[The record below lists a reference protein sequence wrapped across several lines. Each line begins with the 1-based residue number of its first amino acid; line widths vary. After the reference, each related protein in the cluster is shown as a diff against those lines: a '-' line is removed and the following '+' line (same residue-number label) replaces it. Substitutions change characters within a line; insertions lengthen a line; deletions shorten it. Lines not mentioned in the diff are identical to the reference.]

1 MAIRQIFKND
11 AECLYKKCRPVE
23 RFDKK
28 LSDLIDD
35 MADTMYEADGVGLA
49 APQVGI
55 LRRVFVIDCGD
66 GLVEMVNPEIIE
78 TSGEQGGMEGCLSFP
93 GKHGYVVRPNHVR
106 VQAYDRNGDLY
117 EYEGEE
123 LFARAIL
130 HENDHLD
137 GLIYT
142 RLVTDPPEG
151 YKEEELEYT
160 EPEDDTEEEK

>member
-78 TSGEQGGMEGCLSFP
+78 TSGEQG
-93 GKHGYVVRPNHVR
+93 
-106 VQAYDRNGDLY
+106 AW
-117 EYEGEE
+117 
-123 LFARAIL
+123 RAAC
-130 HENDHLD
+130 HSPASRA
-137 GLIYT
+137 T
-142 RLVTDPPEG
+142 SCVPT
-151 YKEEELEYT
+151 T
-160 EPEDDTEEEK
+160 

>member
-1 MAIRQIFKND
+1 MKMSLVRRVAK
-11 AECLYKKCRPVE
+11 
-23 RFDKK
+23 
-28 LSDLIDD
+28 
-35 MADTMYEADGVGLA
+35 LA
-49 APQVGI
+49 AVALLFLSPAGI
-55 LRRVFVIDCGD
+55 WAKSLTDSVRTG
-66 GLVEMVNPEIIE
+66 NS
-78 TSGEQGGMEGCLSFP
+78 SGNRFKQFQTAATVSGPKELDAS
-93 GKHGYVVRPNHVR
+93 
-106 VQAYDRNGDLY
+106 ADLY

>member
-1 MAIRQIFKND
+1 M
-11 AECLYKKCRPVE
+11 
-23 RFDKK
+23 DK
-28 LSDLIDD
+28 
-35 MADTMYEADGVGLA
+35 
-49 APQVGI
+49 
-55 LRRVFVIDCGD
+55 
-66 GLVEMVNPEIIE
+66 PED
-78 TSGEQGGMEGCLSFP
+78 
-93 GKHGYVVRPNHVR
+93 
-106 VQAYDRNGDLY
+106 DRNGDLY

>member
-1 MAIRQIFKND
+1 MRCCVH
-11 AECLYKKCRPVE
+11 ELPVAGTQKTLLA
-23 RFDKK
+23 RLGCF
-28 LSDLIDD
+28 
-35 MADTMYEADGVGLA
+35 TGVPI
-49 APQVGI
+49 PQGV
-55 LRRVFVIDCGD
+55 D
-66 GLVEMVNPEIIE
+66 N
-78 TSGEQGGMEGCLSFP
+78 GGCMT
-93 GKHGYVVRPNHVR
+93 VR

>member
-78 TSGEQGGMEGCLSFP
+78 TSGEQGGMEGCLSYP
-93 GKHGYVVRPNHVR
+93 GN
-106 VQAYDRNGDLY
+106 DRNGDLY

>member
-78 TSGEQGGMEGCLSFP
+78 TDGSQTGSEGCLSVP
-93 GKHGYVVRPNHVR
+93 GVYGEVERPNHVKLKA
-106 VQAYDRNGDLY
+106 QDRNGKWQVFTGEDLKAKA
-117 EYEGEE
+117 
-123 LFARAIL
+123 FC
-130 HENDHLD
+130 HEIDHLD
-137 GLIYT
+137 GILFTSHI
-142 RLVTDPPEG
+142 VDG
-151 YKEEELEYT
+151 EELHS
-160 EPEDDTEEEK
+160 

>member
-35 MADTMYEADGVGLA
+35 MADTMYEAEGVGLA

-78 TSGEQGGMEGCLSFP
+78 KDGFLGIRLSKDEAAAANDLLKGFELHL
-93 GKHGYVVRPNHVR
+93 KELSELYPNYIKIER
-106 VQAYDRNGDLY
+106 GA
-117 EYEGEE
+117 E
-123 LFARAIL
+123 
-130 HENDHLD
+130 
-137 GLIYT
+137 
-142 RLVTDPPEG
+142 
-151 YKEEELEYT
+151 
-160 EPEDDTEEEK
+160 

>member
-55 LRRVFVIDCGD
+55 LRRIFVIDCGD

-78 TSGEQGGMEGCLSFP
+78 TSGGQGGMEGGNALADILT
-93 GKHGYVVRPNHVR
+93 GKTCQRLP
-106 VQAYDRNGDLY
+106 DRHMGDPL
-117 EYEGEE
+117 
-123 LFARAIL
+123 
-130 HENDHLD
+130 
-137 GLIYT
+137 
-142 RLVTDPPEG
+142 
-151 YKEEELEYT
+151 
-160 EPEDDTEEEK
+160 